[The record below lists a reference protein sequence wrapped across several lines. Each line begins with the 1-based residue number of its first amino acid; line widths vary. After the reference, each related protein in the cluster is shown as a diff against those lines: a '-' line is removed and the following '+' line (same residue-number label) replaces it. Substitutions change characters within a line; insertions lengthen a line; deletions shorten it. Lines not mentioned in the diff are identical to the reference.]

1 MTSIFTFIGGI
12 GLFLLGMRLM
22 TDGLRSAAGETLR
35 DILGA
40 ATRSPGRGLAS
51 GVLITAM
58 VQSSSA
64 VIFATVGFVN
74 AGLLTLQQ
82 AVGVIYG
89 SNVGTTLT
97 SWIVAVVGFNVDL
110 RAMALPAIGIGM
122 ALWVAL
128 GSRRS
133 AALGQAIA
141 GFGLFFLGI
150 DLLRDAFAG
159 IGDAAALEA
168 WAGQGIASLV
178 LFTLIGMVLTVL
190 MQSSSAALAVTL
202 TAAAGGLIPLN
213 AAAAMVIGANVGTTS
228 TAAFASIGATAA
240 ARRAASAHVAFNVV
254 TGTMALL
261 LLPTLLWLVSATA
274 DLLGLAP
281 EVPVLLAIFHT
292 LTNLLGVVVMWPLT
306 GLLVAQLERRF
317 RSREEDESR
326 PQHLDRTVQATPV
339 LALGALL
346 QELHRMNTIAA
357 RLAASAV
364 SAEPDGTDELTAG
377 RRIIDHL
384 SLSVGEFASG
394 IPRQEQDTLL
404 ANVLPDTLRVSQNR
418 LLAAAAEI
426 IAAGA
431 VDAESWSAQHLTDLR
446 AQFEADYQTF
456 KRELLRAGTE
466 RTLSPQ
472 QMAVALEYNSD
483 LHRVVDQAVKAATF
497 LSRITVETKHPAAP
511 AAPDSPA
518 ASQPEAS
525 AGPTTAPWSCR
536 PQPPKPKPMP
546 PHNAARRWFARSKRR
561 WPTWH
566 PSSASTACSPP
577 SPTQCAARP
586 GTSSC
591 PRRCGHTPT
600 RTGRCPSARARPSP
614 SR

>member
-110 RAMALPAIGIGM
+110 RATALPAIGIGM

-159 IGDAAALEA
+159 MGDAAALEA
-168 WAGQGIASLV
+168 WAGQGIASLL

-228 TAAFASIGATAA
+228 TALFASIGATAA

-346 QELHRMNTIAA
+346 QELHRMNAIAA

-364 SAEPDGTDELTAG
+364 SAAPDGTDELAAG
-377 RRIIDHL
+377 RRTIDHL

-404 ANVLPDTLRVSQNR
+404 ANVLPDTLRVSQYLANVAEHAESMAQTRSRLKPLTGELAEAQNR

-431 VDAESWSAQHLTDLR
+431 VDAEAWSAQHLTDLR
-446 AQFEADYQTF
+446 VQFEGDYQAF

-466 RTLSPQ
+466 RALSPQ
-472 QMAVALEYNSD
+472 QMAIALEYNSD

-497 LSRITVETKHPAAP
+497 LGRITVETRQPAAP
-511 AAPDSPA
+511 AAPDATAAPA
-518 ASQPEAS
+518 PGDS
-525 AGPTTAPWSCR
+525 ANPLTET
-536 PQPPKPKPMP
+536 PP
-546 PHNAARRWFARSKRR
+546 
-561 WPTWH
+561 
-566 PSSASTACSPP
+566 
-577 SPTQCAARP
+577 
-586 GTSSC
+586 
-591 PRRCGHTPT
+591 
-600 RTGRCPSARARPSP
+600 
-614 SR
+614 

>member
-1 MTSIFTFIGGI
+1 
-12 GLFLLGMRLM
+12 
-22 TDGLRSAAGETLR
+22 
-35 DILGA
+35 
-40 ATRSPGRGLAS
+40 
-51 GVLITAM
+51 
-58 VQSSSA
+58 
-64 VIFATVGFVN
+64 
-74 AGLLTLQQ
+74 
-82 AVGVIYG
+82 
-89 SNVGTTLT
+89 
-97 SWIVAVVGFNVDL
+97 
-110 RAMALPAIGIGM
+110 
-122 ALWVAL
+122 
-128 GSRRS
+128 
-133 AALGQAIA
+133 
-141 GFGLFFLGI
+141 
-150 DLLRDAFAG
+150 
-159 IGDAAALEA
+159 
-168 WAGQGIASLV
+168 
-178 LFTLIGMVLTVL
+178 
-190 MQSSSAALAVTL
+190 
-202 TAAAGGLIPLN
+202 
-213 AAAAMVIGANVGTTS
+213 MVIGANGGTTS

-384 SLSVGEFASG
+384 SLSVGEVASG

-404 ANVLPDTLRVSQNR
+404 ANVLPDTLRVSQYLANVAEHAESMAQTRSRLKPLTGELAEAQNR

-525 AGPTTAPWSCR
+525 AGPTTET
-536 PQPPKPKPMP
+536 PP
-546 PHNAARRWFARSKRR
+546 
-561 WPTWH
+561 
-566 PSSASTACSPP
+566 
-577 SPTQCAARP
+577 
-586 GTSSC
+586 
-591 PRRCGHTPT
+591 
-600 RTGRCPSARARPSP
+600 
-614 SR
+614 